1 MTGKTELQIRPYA
14 PADRDAVVKLWE
26 ECGLLIWY
34 NDPDQDIARWLAT
47 PTSEIF
53 IGVLDSRIAASVC
66 VGFDG
71 HRGRL
76 NYLACT
82 PDLRGRGFASQMVA
96 AAETWLK
103 ERDVPKVEL
112 LIRENNLA
120 VKKFYRRIGYH
131 MNVCHIMQR
140 WLVEGM
146 ETPSNQVTRSD
157 GKIENTIT
165 YLEMTERPQ
174 QPIPHLNGERKVAL
188 LRCERPPLAFYRF
201 LYNTVGE
208 PWLWWERRT
217 MDDDLLSEI
226 IHDPKVEIY
235 VLYVDGAP
243 AGYAELDRRQEGE
256 IELEYFGLMPDF
268 IGKGLGPYLL
278 ASAID
283 IAWSYAPTRLHLH
296 TNTLDHPKA
305 LSVYQRCGFKAY
317 KQEKIIIDDPRL
329 TGQFPA

>member
-1 MTGKTELQIRPYA
+1 MTGKTELQIRSYA
-14 PADRDAVVKLWE
+14 SADRDEVVRLWD

-34 NDPDQDIARWLAT
+34 NDPDEDIARWLET

-53 IGVLDSRIAASVC
+53 VGELDGRVIATIC

-76 NYLACT
+76 NYLACA
-82 PDLRGRGFASQMVA
+82 PAQRGQGFASHMVA
-96 AAETWLK
+96 TAENWLK
-103 ERDVPKVEL
+103 EREVPKVEL

-146 ETPSNQVTRSD
+146 DAPAKQATRPD

-174 QPIPHLNGERKVAL
+174 QPIAHLNDERKVAL
-188 LRCERPPLAFYRF
+188 LRCKHPPLAFYRY

-208 PWLWWERRT
+208 PWLWWERRA
-217 MDDDLLSEI
+217 MDDDLLTEI
-226 IHDPKVEIY
+226 IQDPKVEIY

-268 IGKGLGPYLL
+268 IGQGLGPYLL
-278 ASAID
+278 TSAID
-283 IAWSYAPTRLHLH
+283 IAWSYAPSRLHLH
-296 TNTLDHPKA
+296 TNTFDHPKA

-317 KQEKIIIDDPRL
+317 KQETVFIDDPRL